1 MDGIFSPTQ
10 EAQPSLPEVPVPYG
24 FHTHLAVLHDHLSQC
39 LQ

>member
-10 EAQPSLPEVPVPYG
+10 EAQPTLPEVPLPYG
-24 FHTHLAVLHDHLSQC
+24 FRTHLAILHDLMSQL